1 MIFVDDVSAYS
12 GFDTFVCV
20 IRNACKNL
28 YLSSKLSLETP
39 PNLEF
44 NYGKV
49 GGLNQMFTLRNQNV
63 FVCCTVFAA
72 QRTQKVFV
80 HLLGKKLV
88 DCQLVLFV

>member
-1 MIFVDDVSAYS
+1 VIFVDDVSAYS

-63 FVCCTVFAA
+63 LYA
-72 QRTQKVFV
+72 
-80 HLLGKKLV
+80 
-88 DCQLVLFV
+88 VLFSQPSELTKFLSIYWEKTC